1 MTIEELMKKYNK
13 KTPAVKIDEK
23 MEVDS
28 DDDECKLIFFFK
40 LNLVIFQNIEYML
53 A

>member
-1 MTIEELMKKYNK
+1 MTIEELIKKYNK
-13 KTPAVKIDEK
+13 KTPAVTSDEK

-28 DDDECKLIFFFK
+28 DDDECMLCLYKKNFK
-40 LNLVIFQNIEYML
+40 FQNIEYML